1 MIRYTLLT
9 CVVIALLVYTWRDW
23 YRGLCGV
30 ILFMAIYGRP
40 DMPSQMLGI
49 PGLNPFNVLLLNV
62 TLAWFAKRRE
72 EKRRWDMPGYVSVLL
87 VIYALIVLVSTFRM
101 LADPE
106 QLRMSTKE
114 MLIEYLLNTFKW
126 VVPALLVF
134 DGCRSRERFY
144 LALVAILGLYALLAL
159 QCARKVMPSP
169 SVSELERR
177 SRKTMEKEIGY
188 HRTDLATMLAGAAWA
203 MFSTRELFRRHRYR
217 MALLAA
223 SGLAF
228 YGLLLT
234 GGRAGYASFMIVG
247 LLMCAVRW
255 KRYLVVAPVLGLV
268 VAVAFPSVVS
278 RALEGISLRPAQLSG
293 EDSVNERELLAGRN
307 VIWRPVIA
315 KIEEEPFLGF
325 GRQAHIRFGL
335 GKAAAHLGEESAGNP
350 HSGYLEFIL
359 DNGVLGLLPV
369 MVFFGVVALHSFNL
383 FRDSRSPISIAAGGT
398 ALALTLAWMGGSLTA
413 QSFYAREGAVGLWCA
428 LMLAFRVSIERK
440 RVLARD
446 RNVGRLPR
454 RRPQPA
460 LSRPAAAVAPPP
472 PIQIGAYARR
482 RPRVRQRWDVD
493 LIAEPPTELDSL
505 LWAQRP
511 AGRVDGNRVA

>member
-1 MIRYTLLT
+1 
-9 CVVIALLVYTWRDW
+9 
-23 YRGLCGV
+23 LCGV

-72 EKRRWDMPGYVSVLL
+72 EKRRWDMPGYVNVLL
-87 VIYALIVLVSTFRM
+87 ILYAIVVLVATARM

-114 MLIEYLLNTFKW
+114 MVIEYLLNTFKW

-144 LALVAILGLYALLAL
+144 LTLLAILGLYALLAL

-169 SVSELERR
+169 SVDELERR
-177 SRKTMEKEIGY
+177 SRKIMEKEIGY

-223 SGLAF
+223 TGLSF

-234 GGRAGYASFMIVG
+234 GGRAGYASFVIVG

-255 KRYLVVAPVLGLV
+255 KRYLAAAPIVALVL
-268 VAVAFPSVVS
+268 AVAFPSVVG
-278 RALEGISLRPAQLSG
+278 RALEGINLRPSVLTGQ
-293 EDSVNERELLAGRN
+293 DSVNEDAVLAGRET
-307 VIWRPVIA
+307 IWKPVIA
-315 KIEEEPFLGF
+315 KIEQDPFIGF
-325 GRQAHIRFGL
+325 GRQAHMRFGL
-335 GKAAAHLGEESAGNP
+335 GAAAAHLGEESAGNP
-350 HSGYLEFIL
+350 HSAYLEFIL
-359 DNGVLGLLPV
+359 DSGVLGLLPV
-369 MVFFGVVALHSFNL
+369 LVFFGVVALHSFNL

-398 ALALTLAWMGGSLTA
+398 ALALSLAWMGGSLTA
-413 QSFYAREGAVGLWCA
+413 QSFYPRESGVGLWCA
-428 LMLAFRVSIERK
+428 LMLAFRVSIERS

-446 RNVGRLPR
+446 RGVGRVPR
-454 RRPQPA
+454 RRQRPA
-460 LSRPAAAVAPPP
+460 LSRPAPVVESPPAPVP
-472 PIQIGAYARR
+472 IGAYARR
-482 RPRVRQRWDVD
+482 RPRVRERWDVA
-493 LIAEPPTELDSL
+493 LVAEPPSPLDSQ
-505 LWAQRP
+505 LWAKSP
-511 AGRVDGNRVA
+511 PGRIGGNRVA